1 MRLDDTYI
9 VDQCKARRHV
19 VAYCG
24 QVIGQERSGANV
36 ISTAPVDIEALCRHR
51 LMNGNSNRLKDIR
64 TELFRRMYARP
75 IHPASLWLDR
85 EPGRHAEVD
94 DVYRANIER
103 LVQQRT
109 YTGSVHHFPGKR
121 RPGHRRSPWAAAM
134 APPVFAQ
141 DRGRKEVR

>member
-1 MRLDDTYI
+1 M
-9 VDQCKARRHV
+9 
-19 VAYCG
+19 
-24 QVIGQERSGANV
+24 IGQERSGANV